1 MSESIQI
8 ATAAAVAT
16 SPQSGSAASGQAAAA
31 VSVDD
36 PSGFNAMF
44 ESYVAAEPV
53 TTEQQMNQDMSGLFS
68 TKLPQELIA
77 AGNPLPQEDTAASWQ
92 AFMQIQPDETVLS
105 GTASLKSESLLEQ
118 QAKPLQASTANSSLL
133 NQQLSQDLAMQNKG
147 ATTPL
152 GVSTATHVGVS
163 TATHVASPQLNTVQL
178 NPESAEALAINM
190 DEIAPIS
197 QLPTSTTNQSLAAV
211 GLGTAVQAATSQA
224 QAAPLNLG
232 QTAWESNLGS
242 RLQMLVGQNV
252 QAAEIRLDP
261 PELGTLDIKIKVT
274 NDVATVNITSPH
286 SQVREALETAVPKLR
301 EMFEESG
308 LSLGD
313 VNVQQESFKQQEQ
326 LAEHDVFD
334 VFENAEDTLLE
345 EKDGLTSNTI
355 ISDSLLDIY
364 A

>member
-8 ATAAAVAT
+8 AATAAVAT
-16 SPQSGSAASGQAAAA
+16 SPQSGSAANGQAATT
-31 VSVDD
+31 VSADD

-152 GVSTATHVGVS
+152 GVSTATHV
-163 TATHVASPQLNTVQL
+163 ASPQLNTVQL

-211 GLGTAVQAATSQA
+211 GLGTGVQAATSQA

-301 EMFEESG
+301 EMFEETG

-345 EKDGLTSNTI
+345 DQDGITSNTI
-355 ISDSLLDIY
+355 VSDSLLDIY

>member
-8 ATAAAVAT
+8 ATAAAVAA
-16 SPQSGSAASGQAAAA
+16 SPQSGSAAGGQAAATA
-31 VSVDD
+31 SVDK

-44 ESYVAAEPV
+44 ESYVAAEPA
-53 TTEQQMNQDMSGLFS
+53 TTEQQMNQGMSGLFN
-68 TKLPQELIA
+68 TELPQELIA
-77 AGNPLPQEDTAASWQ
+77 AGNPLPQVDTAASWQ
-92 AFMQIQPDETVLS
+92 AFMQIQPDEMALS
-105 GTASLKSESLLEQ
+105 ATASLKSDTLLEQ
-118 QAKPLQASTANSSLL
+118 QGKPLQASTANSSLL
-133 NQQLSQDLAMQNKG
+133 NQQLSQDLSMQNKG
-147 ATTPL
+147 AAIPS
-152 GVSTATHVGVS
+152 GVPAVTN
-163 TATHVASPQLNTVQL
+163 VASPQLNTAQF

-190 DEIAPIS
+190 DEIAPLP
-197 QLPTSTTNQSLAAV
+197 QLPTSTTHQSLAAV
-211 GLGTAVQAATSQA
+211 GFGTAVQAATSQA

-232 QTAWESNLGS
+232 QNAWESNLGS

-274 NDVATVNITSPH
+274 NDVATVNITSQH
-286 SQVREALETAVPKLR
+286 THVREALEAAVPKLR

-326 LAEHDVFD
+326 LAERDVFD
-334 VFENAEDTLLE
+334 VFEDAEDTLFD
-345 EKDGLTSNTI
+345 EKDGVTSNKI
-355 ISDSLLDIY
+355 VSDSLLDIY